1 MPGSLAAAFFP
12 SVCRRFQDGSLEA
25 EHRFAFP
32 DDVRETAAAGVLR
45 QGFHP
50 ARPSPRGSG
59 HPADQLAFSAFMSNS
74 MSWSSV
80 NATICTTTA
89 TFPSTGTGP
98 VKFAIS
104 VQAPARTGSAD
115 RILARRQDF
124 RALPVPQ
131 AVRERGVLGHLAA
144 DAAPVRACPADAI
157 ALGAHEHD
165 FHVQQLGQRR
175 QAVSH
180 RAPAGADR

>member
-12 SVCRRFQDGSLEA
+12 SVCRRFQDGGLKA

-80 NATICTTTA
+80 NATICATTA

-104 VQAPARTGSAD
+104 VQAPRPGQARQTASSPGGRTVVLCLLRGLYVSAVSSGILQPMRTGTCLS
-115 RILARRQDF
+115 RR
-124 RALPVPQ
+124 RNSP
-131 AVRERGVLGHLAA
+131 
-144 DAAPVRACPADAI
+144 
-157 ALGAHEHD
+157 
-165 FHVQQLGQRR
+165 RR
-175 QAVSH
+175 S
-180 RAPAGADR
+180 

>member
-12 SVCRRFQDGSLEA
+12 SVCRRFQDGALEA
-25 EHRFAFP
+25 EYRFAFP

-80 NATICTTTA
+80 NATICATTA

-124 RALPVPQ
+124 RALPAPR

-144 DAAPVRACPADAI
+144 CPADAI
-157 ALGAHEHD
+157 AFGAHEHD